1 MKKLYFL
8 FFTITLSLASYGQ
21 TPIITAIVDGD
32 CSGGLPKLLEIYADG
47 TVDFSLYSLEN
58 QTNAA
63 TAWGNTQDL
72 SALGTV
78 TDGFVYIS
86 TSGSI
91 DGTNGNPSYLGTEFP
106 SLNLSTVLAS
116 NTMNLNGDDRVR
128 IILNSSGA
136 TVDQYGVDGADGTG
150 ATWEYTDSYAKRVD
164 GTGPDAGFT
173 EVNWTIP
180 GVRSLNNLGTCQSGT
195 DTFETLIGGIGTY
208 TTTVST
214 TPSINVSGAVSGL
227 DYFEANGPSNE
238 GTFTVSGLN
247 LTTDLTVTAP
257 ANFEVSLTTGSG
269 FASSVAITPAMGTI
283 ATTTIYTRLVAGL
296 TSNSYTGDATVS
308 STGATDQTVM
318 LSGTVSPADPQF
330 TVSGFIGDFS
340 YFEGSGPST
349 EDSFNVE
356 GLFLTGDI
364 TITAPTNFEVSL
376 TTGTGFGSSVSI
388 APTTGTVN
396 STEIFV
402 RMTAGLTVNSYSGDI
417 TVSSPGVTDETIS
430 LNGTVSPVAVCANVG
445 DIIITEIMQNPS
457 AAGNDPNGEYF
468 EVYNTT
474 GSAIDIQSW
483 IIKDD
488 NQAGE
493 THVIGSSLI
502 VPPMGYVLIANAA
515 TPNGGITP
523 DYTYAN
529 DISLGNS
536 TDGII
541 IECGSTV
548 IDQVIWDNGATFPDP
563 TGASMELSINDLNSA
578 ANDDGA
584 NWAEA
589 VTAFG
594 SGDLGT
600 PGDANDNASTLSID
614 DFDEKLEN
622 FNMFPNPTNTGFVN
636 ITTTSNSAITVSVFD
651 MLGKQVISETLNN
664 NLLNVSNLNA
674 GIYLIRLDQTSGS
687 VTKKLVIE

>member
-21 TPIITAIVDGD
+21 TPVITAIVDGD

-47 TVDFSLYSLEN
+47 MVDFSLYSLEN
-58 QTNAA
+58 QTNNS
-63 TAWGNTQDL
+63 TTWGNTQDL
-72 SALGTV
+72 STLGIV

-91 DGTNGNPSYLGTEFP
+91 DGTNGNPSTLGSEFP
-106 SLNLSTVLAS
+106 SLASATVLAS
-116 NTMNLNGDDRVR
+116 NTINVNGDDRIR

-136 TVDQYGVDGADGTG
+136 TVDQYGVDNTDGSGT
-150 ATWEYTDSYAKRVD
+150 TWEYTDSYAKRVD

-180 GVRSLNNLGTCQSGT
+180 GSGTLNNLGTCQGGT

-208 TTTVST
+208 STTVST
-214 TPSINVSGAVSGL
+214 TPTINVSGAVSGL

-247 LTTDLTVTAP
+247 LTTDLTITAP

-402 RMTAGLTVNSYSGDI
+402 RMASGLTANSYTGDI
-417 TVSSPGVTDETIS
+417 TVSSPSVTDETIS

-502 VPPMGYVLIANAA
+502 VPPMGYVLITNAA

-563 TGASMELSINDLNSA
+563 TGASMELSINDLNSV

-600 PGDANDNASTLSID
+600 PGDANDNASTLSVD

-636 ITTTSNSAITVSVFD
+636 ITTTSNSATTVSVFD